1 MSPRWSGRPGAG
13 WLAVAAAVSVLSA
26 SCHDRIPGKP
36 EKTTAEYIEAIQKN
50 DFAAV
55 YQLNRVTARQA
66 RYLENTDV
74 GDVDEMLRQNYEQ
87 RKAEYEAAR
96 AVFTPGIQWA
106 EKHFFPA
113 SASVSVG
120 EASWIKPVGDDPV
133 NADYEKALTVT
144 VPVSVEYKDK
154 SAAPELEGKKLK
166 SASYTCSLGKIRSEK
181 SVRVYNV
188 DEQWYFNGCIL
199 NRESV
204 TLY

>member
-1 MSPRWSGRPGAG
+1 MSP
-13 WLAVAAAVSVLSA
+13 AA
-26 SCHDRIPGKP
+26 CQDRIPGEP
-36 EKTTAEYIEAIQKN
+36 EKTAREYIEAIQKN

-55 YQLNRVTARQA
+55 YRLNRVTARQV

-74 GDVDEMLRQNYEQ
+74 GDVDEMLRQDYER
-87 RKAEYEAAR
+87 RKADYEAVRTA
-96 AVFTPGIQWA
+96 FTPGIQWT

-120 EASWIKPVGDDPV
+120 EASWIKPAPGDPV
-133 NADYEKALTVT
+133 NAEYEKALSVM

-154 SAAPELEGKKLK
+154 NDAPVFEGKRLK
-166 SASYTCSLGKIRSEK
+166 SASYTCAMGKIRSEK

-199 NRESV
+199 DRGSV
-204 TLY
+204 TWY